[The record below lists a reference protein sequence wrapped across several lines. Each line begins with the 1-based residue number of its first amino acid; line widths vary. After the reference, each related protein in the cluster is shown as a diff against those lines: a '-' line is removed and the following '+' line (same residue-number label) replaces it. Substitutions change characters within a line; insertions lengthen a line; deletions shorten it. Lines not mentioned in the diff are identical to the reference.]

1 MNTAASD
8 DLQTLIARVALG
20 DGAAFR
26 HLYELCAPRMLGVA
40 LRILVRRD
48 RAEDA
53 VQEAFVKVWQRASDY
68 SATAGSPLAWLTA
81 IVRHQALDLLRS
93 DKRRHTESTDDD
105 DEDGPGRLDPPD
117 ERPDPLGLLEQ
128 AIDGLRLRVCFD
140 VVPEQQ
146 RRCLALAYYHGLTHS
161 ELAEHIAAPIG
172 SVKVW
177 LRRGLDRLRRCLEAA
192 P

>member
-1 MNTAASD
+1 MSADAEE
-8 DLQTLIARVALG
+8 LQTLVARVALG

-26 HLYELCAPRMLGVA
+26 RLYECCAPRLLGVA
-40 LRILVRRD
+40 QRILIRHD

-53 VQEAFVKVWQRASDY
+53 VQEAFVKVWQRAGDY
-68 SATAGSPLAWLTA
+68 SATAGSPLGWLTA
-81 IVRHQALDLLRS
+81 VVRHQALDLLRS
-93 DKRRHTESTDDD
+93 DTRRHTESTDD
-105 DEDGPGRLDPPD
+105 EAYAAHADPPD
-117 ERPDPLGLLEQ
+117 ERPDPLDLLEQ
-128 AIDGLRLRVCFD
+128 AIDGLRLRGCFE

-161 ELAEHIAAPIG
+161 ELAERIAAPIG

-192 P
+192 A

>member
-1 MNTAASD
+1 MNATASD

-26 HLYELCAPRMLGVA
+26 HLYESCAPRLLGVA

-53 VQEAFVKVWQRASDY
+53 VQEAFVKVWQRAGDY

-93 DKRRHTESTDDD
+93 DTRRHTESTDD
-105 DEDGPGRLDPPD
+105 EHGPGHIDPPD
-117 ERPDPLGLLEQ
+117 ERPDPLDLLEQ

-161 ELAEHIAAPIG
+161 ELAAQIAAPIG